1 MSTPSVLFVCVS
13 NKGKSRMAAALA
25 NKFAEDSGIDLEIHS
40 AGTDPGEGMNTES
53 AEAVAEV
60 GADMTTDHP
69 KPIDPALLAAVD
81 RVVVLG
87 TSAQVELPADAA
99 GTLEVWDTVEPSR
112 EGIEGMERMRL
123 LRDDIDARVRKL
135 VTELAD

>member
-25 NKFAEDSGIDLEIHS
+25 EKHAGGRLEIHS

-53 AEAVAEV
+53 AASIAEL
-60 GADMTTDHP
+60 GADMTHGYP
-69 KPIDPALLAAVD
+69 KPIDPELLATVD

-87 TSAQVELPADAA
+87 TAAQVQMPADAR

-112 EGIEGMERMRL
+112 QGIEGMERMRL
-123 LRDDIDARVRKL
+123 LRDDIDARVVKL
-135 VTELAD
+135 IGELAG

>member
-25 NKFAEDSGIDLEIHS
+25 SKFARDNDLNVDVHS

-60 GADMTTDHP
+60 GADMTADHP
-69 KPIDPALLAAVD
+69 KPIDPELLATVD

-87 TSAQVELPADAA
+87 TSAQVELPADARGA
-99 GTLEVWDTVEPSR
+99 LEVWDTVEPSR
-112 EGIEGMERMRL
+112 DGIEGMERMRL
-123 LRDDIDARVRKL
+123 LRDDIQGRVETLLR
-135 VTELAD
+135 ELAD